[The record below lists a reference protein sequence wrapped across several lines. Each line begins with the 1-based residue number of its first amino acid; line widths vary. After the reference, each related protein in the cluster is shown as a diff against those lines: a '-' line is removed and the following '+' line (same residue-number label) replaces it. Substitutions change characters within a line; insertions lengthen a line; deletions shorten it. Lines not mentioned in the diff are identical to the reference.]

1 MAERVYL
8 DWNATAPL
16 RPAARDAMIAALDQL
31 GNPSSVHA
39 EGRAARRLI
48 DEARER
54 VAGLVG
60 AKPANVIFTSGGTE
74 ANRLA
79 LTPPPVR
86 SDGPTRAMTLLVSD
100 LDHASVRSGGRFPRE
115 AIGTVAT
122 LAEGTLDLA
131 DFERQVASNARQGP
145 VLAAAMLVNNET
157 GIIQPVREAADL
169 VHASGGLL
177 HVDAVQAA
185 GRIPIVIT
193 ELGADLLAI
202 SGHKIGGPQG
212 VGALVRRDDAVNF
225 PYPDTTGGRQERG
238 MRAGTE
244 NVAGIVGF
252 GVAAGEVGAELGA
265 EPPRIL
271 ALRDRLE
278 QGLRAISPD
287 VVIFGEGAKRVQ
299 NTTLFAVPGLKAETV
314 LIALDLDGIAVSSG
328 AACSSG
334 KVAPSAVL
342 AAMGVPTELS
352 RGAVRVS
359 LGFSTGES
367 DIERFLD
374 AWMRLS
380 KTLLK
385 RAEGIAA

>member
-131 DFERQVASNARQGP
+131 DFERQVANNARQGP

-212 VGALVRRDDAVNF
+212 VGALVRRNDAVNF
-225 PYPDTTGGRQERG
+225 PYPDTSGGRQERG

-359 LGFSTGES
+359 LGFSTAES

>member
-225 PYPDTTGGRQERG
+225 PYPDTSGGRQERG

-359 LGFSTGES
+359 LGFSTAES

>member
-1 MAERVYL
+1 M
-8 DWNATAPL
+8 
-16 RPAARDAMIAALDQL
+16 
-31 GNPSSVHA
+31 
-39 EGRAARRLI
+39 
-48 DEARER
+48 
-54 VAGLVG
+54 
-60 AKPANVIFTSGGTE
+60 
-74 ANRLA
+74 
-79 LTPPPVR
+79 
-86 SDGPTRAMTLLVSD
+86 
-100 LDHASVRSGGRFPRE
+100 
-115 AIGTVAT
+115 AT

-131 DFERQVASNARQGP
+131 DFERQVANNARQGP
-145 VLAAAMLVNNET
+145 VLAAAMLANNET

>member
-359 LGFSTGES
+359 LGFSTAES